1 MLKIWFLSGILL
13 FLYSI
18 VVTFTTIYFKKEKLL
33 SGCVGMV
40 YLLFQLYSLWIVKLF
55 TKELTSIASGS
66 QLELGLGGST
76 VELDSKSVSV
86 YSISEQPK

>member
-1 MLKIWFLSGILL
+1 
-13 FLYSI
+13 
-18 VVTFTTIYFKKEKLL
+18 
-33 SGCVGMV
+33 MV